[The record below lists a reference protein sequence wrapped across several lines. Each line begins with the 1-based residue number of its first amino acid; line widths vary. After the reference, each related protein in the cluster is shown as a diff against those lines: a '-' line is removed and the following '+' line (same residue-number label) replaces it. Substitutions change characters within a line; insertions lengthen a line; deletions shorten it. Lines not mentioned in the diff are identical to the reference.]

1 MGGCKPLS
9 AYLCPQ
15 PTMGVRPMREGEA
28 FTLSDSERAL
38 FDCIA
43 TEQVNI
49 AGTEIEYFQLAL
61 DTLQNTPNGQPQT
74 IRDPLYDEAVERQY
88 LGPYRLKAYVSYPDI
103 TPQLAPE
110 GFSAGIDATAF
121 IPRAS
126 IEAVGMPSPN
136 EADILGFW
144 GNSYYHSEGGA
155 STAGYPIRGARFY
168 FSVIDVK
175 EEAQLFDTYSFLG
188 FSLTLRRTTQQPP
201 ERKIANAL

>member
-1 MGGCKPLS
+1 M
-9 AYLCPQ
+9 
-15 PTMGVRPMREGEA
+15 PTMEVRPMREGEP
-28 FTLSDSERAL
+28 FTLNASERAL

-74 IRDPLYDEAVERQY
+74 IRDPLYDEPFERRY
-88 LGPYRLKAYVSYPDI
+88 LGPYKLKAYVSYPDI
-103 TPQLAPE
+103 SPLLAIE
-110 GFSAGIDATAF
+110 GFSSSIDATAF

-126 IEAVGMPSPN
+126 IEAAGMPAPTES
-136 EADILGFW
+136 DILGFW
-144 GNSYYHSEGGA
+144 LDSYYHNQAGGG
-155 STAGYPIRGARFY
+155 TAGFPVAGSRFY

-188 FSLTLRRTTQQPP
+188 FTLTLRRTTQQTP
-201 ERKIANAL
+201 ERKIVNAL